1 MLTALSRPRLHCSLL
16 GAVAFDSK
24 GGDQIKT
31 GLKGQTCVGKCQTID
46 LIDLVFMLQKNV
58 KTHTSFAICLLYLRC
73 LEIGNG
79 LRKPNGL
86 RNLNFA

>member
-46 LIDLVFMLQKNV
+46 LIDLVFMMQKMSKHIQVLLSVFCTLDVWKLVMGYTNRMGY
-58 KTHTSFAICLLYLRC
+58 AI
-73 LEIGNG
+73 
-79 LRKPNGL
+79 
-86 RNLNFA
+86 

>member
-1 MLTALSRPRLHCSLL
+1 MLTALSRPRPHCSLL

-24 GGDQIKT
+24 GGDQMKT

-46 LIDLVFMLQKNV
+46 LIEVVFMLQKMS
-58 KTHTSFAICLLYLRC
+58 KHRSFAFCLLYLTC
-73 LEIGNG
+73 LETGNG

>member
-31 GLKGQTCVGKCQTID
+31 GLKGQTCVGKCQTTD
-46 LIDLVFMLQKNV
+46 LIELVFMLQKMSKHKEVLLSVFCTLHDWKPVMGNANQMGY
-58 KTHTSFAICLLYLRC
+58 AI
-73 LEIGNG
+73 
-79 LRKPNGL
+79 
-86 RNLNFA
+86 

>member
-46 LIDLVFMLQKNV
+46 LIELVFMLQKMSKHIGLEVLLSVFCTLHVWKPVMGYAN
-58 KTHTSFAICLLYLRC
+58 KMGYAI
-73 LEIGNG
+73 
-79 LRKPNGL
+79 
-86 RNLNFA
+86 